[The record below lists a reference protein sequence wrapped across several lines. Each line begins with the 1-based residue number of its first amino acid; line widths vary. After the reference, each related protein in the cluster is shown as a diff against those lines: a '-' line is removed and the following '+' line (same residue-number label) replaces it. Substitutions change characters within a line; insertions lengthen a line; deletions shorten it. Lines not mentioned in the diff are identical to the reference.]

1 MELSFS
7 EEQEIIRRNARNF
20 LKKEC
25 PGLLVRELEED
36 EDGFSPELW
45 RKMAELGWMGL
56 ILPADYD
63 GSGGSFLDL
72 VVLLEEMGS
81 ACAPSWF
88 FSTVVLGGGR
98 LSLPLARRNRRIGCS
113 LL

>member
-25 PGLLVRELEED
+25 PGILVRELEED
-36 EDGFSPELW
+36 EDGFSPDLW

-88 FSTVVLGGGR
+88 FSTVVLGG
-98 LSLPLARRNRRIGCS
+98 AGCPC
-113 LL
+113 LWHAGTEE